1 MINYNRVN
9 SALAVAAL
17 SLIVLALSAC
27 GGGSDATV
35 AAAPTPV
42 PVAAAP
48 VVASPAVT
56 SPGASPPTAGGNP
69 VGAIP
74 PAAACTKS
82 NAKVGRS
89 AVLVTEAHGVTGT
102 ATVID
107 DCTIEIKN
115 FSYDGGG
122 LPDVFVYGGKGGN
135 YSSGFAVGPNL
146 FGTRRT
152 NETIQVTL
160 PTGALDALDG
170 ISIWCVRAG
179 VSFGDGLFI

>member
-1 MINYNRVN
+1 MNNYNKIN
-9 SALAVAAL
+9 GALAVAAL
-17 SLIVLALSAC
+17 SLIMLALSAC
-27 GGGSDATV
+27 GGDSDPTVV
-35 AAAPTPV
+35 AAQTPA

-48 VVASPAVT
+48 LVAPPAIT
-56 SPGASPPTAGGNP
+56 PPTTSTNP
-69 VGAIP
+69 VGSTP
-74 PAAACTKS
+74 PAACTKS

-89 AVLVTEAHGVTGT
+89 AVLVTKGHGVTGT

-122 LPDVFVYGGKGGN
+122 LPDVFVYGGKGGD
-135 YSSGFAVGPNL
+135 YKAGFPIGPNL

-160 PTGALDALDG
+160 KVGELDALDG
-170 ISIWCVRAG
+170 ISIWCVGAG
-179 VSFGDGLFI
+179 VSFGDGLFN